1 MVAGAYNL
9 GVGGQTLRD
18 SRGLLASWSSLIGE
32 LVTDEVKNQGA
43 QLEE

>member
-9 GVGGQTLRD
+9 GVWGQTQRD
-18 SRGLLASWSSLIGE
+18 FRGFLASWSSLIGE
-32 LVTDEVKNQGA
+32 LVTEEVKNQGA